1 MATVKAHIATTN
13 YQVSITT
20 PAGHTILADE
30 PTDLGGTDAGFT
42 PTELLAS
49 SLAACTSITLRMYA
63 NRKGWDLQQVNV
75 NINLQAGN
83 ASNPTSTFNREITLN
98 GNLDEQQRERLLAV
112 ANACP
117 VHKILTNT
125 MLINTVLIAG

>member
-1 MATVKAHIATTN
+1 MATVQAHISTAN
-13 YQVSITT
+13 YQVNITT
-20 PAGHTILADE
+20 PTGHTLLADE
-30 PTDLGGTDAGFT
+30 PIDLGGTDAGFT

-63 NRKGWDLQQVNV
+63 NRKGWDLQQVHV
-75 NINLQAGN
+75 DITLEAIN
-83 ASNPTSTFNREITLN
+83 ASTPTSNFNRAITLT
-98 GNLDEQQRERLLAV
+98 GSLDEQQRDRLLAV

-125 MLINTVLIAG
+125 IVIHTTLQAG

>member
-83 ASNPTSTFNREITLN
+83 ASNPTSTFNREITLT
-98 GNLDEQQRERLLAV
+98 GNLDEQQRERLLEV

-125 MLINTVLIAG
+125 MHINTVLIAG